1 MSKNM
6 TSTTGHDTYFNGKI
20 ISLPE
25 VGNRDNALTFY
36 ETSRLITLG
45 RRTEQIWINDL
56 YNTIQLQQLKM
67 ECINRGP
74 ISLYRLLLRY
84 IMHAEGTTLAGM
96 QDASIEKVGHAK

>member
-45 RRTEQIWINDL
+45 RRTEQMGLMI
-56 YNTIQLQQLKM
+56 
-67 ECINRGP
+67 C
-74 ISLYRLLLRY
+74 
-84 IMHAEGTTLAGM
+84 TT
-96 QDASIEKVGHAK
+96 QFNFNSSKWNASTEDQYLFIGCCYVI